1 MEQSLP
7 KLTTVQHELFTSKWK
22 KGKQS
27 QPHYE
32 LFHFYTAA
40 SSNDKALLVAGSL
53 CEKFVVKKW

>member
-40 SSNDKALLVAGSL
+40 SNHDVALRVAG
-53 CEKFVVKKW
+53 